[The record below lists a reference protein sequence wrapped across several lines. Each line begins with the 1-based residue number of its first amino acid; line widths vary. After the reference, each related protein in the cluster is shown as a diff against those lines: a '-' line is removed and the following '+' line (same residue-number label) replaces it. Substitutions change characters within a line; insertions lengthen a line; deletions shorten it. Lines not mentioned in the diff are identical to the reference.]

1 MPMPQMREGDWNCPA
16 CGNHNY
22 ANRVACNK
30 CAAPKQGN
38 GGKGGYGG
46 FIGYGQS
53 KGAGKGRE
61 AAAPYNAGDWSCPGC
76 GNHNYAKRMQCNR
89 CAAPRP
95 GAAPYGQMG
104 NGFGQQQG
112 GAAFG
117 GKMMMMAVPVDMR
130 PGDWL
135 CRACGNHNYA
145 NRDNCNKC
153 AMAKTVFIAKGGMRD
168 GDWVCSGCQNHNYY
182 RDKINCNKCGQPKQ
196 TSEAPLKKQVWQGSG
211 GKGGGGF
218 GGGFGGGQQQH
229 SKPNMRPGDWV
240 CPACNNHNYANR
252 DMCNKCG
259 APKTFAG

>member
-182 RDKINCNKCGQPKQ
+182 FLGSRFLHQCSLQVQRQDKLQ
-196 TSEAPLKKQVWQGSG
+196 QVRTA
-211 GKGGGGF
+211 KADF
-218 GGGFGGGQQQH
+218 GGAPEEAGLAGLGRERWRRLRRRLRGRPAAAFEAQH
-229 SKPNMRPGDWV
+229 AARRLGLSSL
-240 CPACNNHNYANR
+240 
-252 DMCNKCG
+252 
-259 APKTFAG
+259 